1 MEYYS
6 MQLLAKN
13 ILPEKFWIIENIN
26 SAKLGTI
33 QVAPEKVRVV
43 LNGNKYLYSDF
54 ASALEEHNISTSTD
68 PISQQKSTEEA
79 EFHMDGYP
87 TKDKPY
93 NGTYDAKMGFN
104 MYTKTDKSSCFYAAG
119 YYIIR
124 FDFAWA
130 QAFSPKVMT
139 LKRNEFCGPYKS
151 EIEMKEQLRLH
162 NGKNKN

>member
-1 MEYYS
+1 

-13 ILPEKFWIIENIN
+13 ILPEKFWIIENVE

-33 QVAPEKVRVV
+33 QVAPAAVRVV

-54 ASALEEHNISTSTD
+54 ASALEQHNISTSAE
-68 PISQQKSTEEA
+68 PIGQEKPSRLVEY
-79 EFHMDGYP
+79 HMDGYP
-87 TKDKPY
+87 TKDKPF
-93 NGTYDAKMGFN
+93 NGTYDASMSFN